1 MIIKKYVTGTGWVNQ
16 APNTT
21 VANIFTSTA
30 YNAADA
36 VFDGS
41 GKIYAKYLPNS
52 VFGGLKF
59 QGTIANADVDTAQEL
74 VDLLGAALDGLDDT
88 SQTSVNSL
96 KGMYWI
102 ASNTVT
108 DLNATGQLQDATSG
122 TIYWCV
128 SGYNITYEEGA
139 TSFATA
145 DMEAGDWL
153 VITDVSGT
161 GAQNDGYIVRFQIV
175 NNSYQSATS
184 TASGI
189 SKVFSDTLQE
199 VAANTVTAEATR
211 TYGIQKNAAGQLVV
225 NVPWTDANTT
235 YTVEAVQDSTNAI
248 VRLTDNATGTDD
260 IKFIA
265 GDNISLTVDEANDTI
280 EIDASHPTISGAAS
294 SSTNTGRTYIQNL
307 TLDAFGH
314 ITQID
319 SATETVED
327 TNTTYTISAADG
339 TTNKKIIRLTAG
351 GSGSGNDDVTLVGG
365 TNVTLTRTG
374 DEITITSANSTY
386 TASDGIEL
394 DGNNFEMVYPLYV
407 AATDPT
413 GTIKNNSIGIIG

>member
-59 QGTIANADVDTAQEL
+59 KGTIANADVDTAQEL

-96 KGMYWI
+96 IGMYWI

-108 DLNATGQLQDATSG
+108 DLNVTGQLQDATSG

-139 TSFATA
+139 TSFGTA

-153 VITDVSGT
+153 VITEVSGT

-175 NNSYQSATS
+175 NNSYQSATNS
-184 TASGI
+184 AAGI
-189 SKVFSDTLQE
+189 VKVFSDTLQSE
-199 VAANTVTAEATR
+199 AANAVTAESAR
-211 TYGIQKNAAGQLVV
+211 TYGIQKNDAGQLVV
-225 NVPWTDANTT
+225 NVPWVNSNTT
-235 YTVEAVQDSTNAI
+235 YVIDAIQDSTDAI
-248 VRLTDNATGTDD
+248 VRLTDSAAGTDD

-265 GDNISLTVDEANDTI
+265 GDNISLTVDETNDTI
-280 EIDASHPTISGAAS
+280 EIDASHPTITAAS
-294 SSTNTGRTYIQNL
+294 SSSNSGRTYIQSL
-307 TLDAFGH
+307 TLDSNGH
-314 ITQID
+314 ITGID
-319 SATETVED
+319 TATETVVD
-327 TNTTYTISAADG
+327 TNTTYTISAQDG
-339 TTNKKIIRLTAG
+339 TTGKKIIRLTAG

-374 DEITITSANSTY
+374 DEITITSANTTY
-386 TASDGIEL
+386 TASDGVVL
-394 DGNNFEMVYPLYV
+394 DGTNIEMVYPLYV

-413 GTIKNNSIGIIG
+413 GTIKSDAIAFIG